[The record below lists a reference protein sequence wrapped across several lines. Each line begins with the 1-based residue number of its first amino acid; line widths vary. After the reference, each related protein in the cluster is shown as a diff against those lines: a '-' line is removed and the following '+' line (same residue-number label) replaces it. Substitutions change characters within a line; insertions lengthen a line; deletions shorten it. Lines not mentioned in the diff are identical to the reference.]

1 MSSLAPF
8 LYTGVIL
15 PTFKGS
21 GNIPLLMQLLKI
33 LASMGDNTDLQCF
46 KTTMGMSL
54 ALSLDNSQIISEIS
68 LTVMSS
74 KNIDDSSDFGR
85 NLKKL
90 L

>member
-1 MSSLAPF
+1 
-8 LYTGVIL
+8 
-15 PTFKGS
+15 
-21 GNIPLLMQLLKI
+21 MQLLKI

-46 KTTMGMSL
+46 KTTIGMSP

-74 KNIDDSSDFGR
+74 KNIDDSSAFGR

-90 L
+90 LRACALLPMRLFRFSAREQT